1 MKAFLASVIALLV
14 ITIGAG
20 VLLTSINPNVGKVYQ
35 SSHGSVRL

>member
-20 VLLTSINPNVGKVYQ
+20 VLLTNLNQDAAQVFQ
-35 SSHGSVRL
+35 SHKGSVRL

>member
-20 VLLTSINPNVGKVYQ
+20 VLLSSMNPDAAQVFQ
-35 SSHGSVRL
+35 STKGSVRL